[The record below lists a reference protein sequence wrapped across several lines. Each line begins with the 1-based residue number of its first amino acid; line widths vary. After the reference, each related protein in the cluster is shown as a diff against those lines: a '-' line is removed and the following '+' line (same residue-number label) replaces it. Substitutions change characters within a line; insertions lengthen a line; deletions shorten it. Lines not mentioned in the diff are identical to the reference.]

1 MPTTRPDAALL
12 RDIRLLIFDF
22 DGVMTT
28 NHVIVLQDGTEAVM
42 CNRSDGLG
50 VGLLQDLVKAQG
62 GGGGKGGGGPELMV
76 LSMEEN
82 PVVAARCKK
91 LKLACI
97 QGQKDKGAALTTIA
111 ADKGVSMAQIAYVGN
126 DLNDVPCLSRV
137 GLPIAVADAWPEALA
152 HAKVIT
158 TRSGGYGAVREVCD
172 WFRLALLDPLSR

>member
-1 MPTTRPDAALL
+1 MPHATPSASELSS
-12 RDIRLLIFDF
+12 IRLLIFDF

-50 VGLLQDLVKAQG
+50 IGMLQDLAKQRE
-62 GGGGKGGGGPELMV
+62 GPELLV

-97 QGQKDKGAALTTIA
+97 QGQKDKGAALATIA
-111 ADKGVSMAQIAYVGN
+111 ADKGVAMAQIAYVGN
-126 DLNDVPCLSRV
+126 DRNDVPCMSRV
-137 GLPIAVADAWPEALA
+137 GMPIAVADAWPEALE
-152 HAKVIT
+152 HAKFVT
-158 TRSGGYGAVREVCD
+158 TRSGGHGAVREVCD
-172 WFRLALLDPLSR
+172 WFRAAIAPGS